1 MAVPTAIDS
10 KYLLLLFII
19 SNATKPKNYM
29 IHPDTELRFISHEV
43 GYGVV
48 AKKFIP
54 KGTITWALD
63 ELDREFTEKQ
73 FREMDE
79 SYRDILEFYSFR
91 NNQGNYVLCWD
102 NARFVNHSFNSNCL
116 TTAYDFEIAIRDIQ
130 AGEQLTDDYGYL
142 NISEPFRGIDEGT
155 KRKVVYPD
163 DLLRYAPVWDKKL
176 NAGIMKFNS
185 VDQPLK
191 KFLKPSVLKKVN
203 DFINGKASMD
213 SILSCYYNQ
222 SVNGS
227 EKINGNGH
235 AVKHALNGNGVLLKR

>member
-1 MAVPTAIDS
+1 
-10 KYLLLLFII
+10 
-19 SNATKPKNYM
+19 M

-63 ELDREFTEKQ
+63 ELDREFTPKQ
-73 FREMDE
+73 FHEMDE
-79 SYRDILEFYSFR
+79 TYKEILEFYSFR
-91 NNQGNYVLCWD
+91 NNLGNYVLCWD

-116 TTAYDFEIAIRDIQ
+116 TTAYDFEIAIRDIEP
-130 AGEQLTDDYGYL
+130 GEQLTDDYGYL

-176 NAGIMKFNS
+176 VSGLQRFND
-185 VDQPLK
+185 VAQPLK
-191 KFLKPSVLKKVN
+191 KFVKASVLKKIEGIVK
-203 DFINGKASMD
+203 GESEMD
-213 SILSCYYNQ
+213 SILTCYFNP
-222 SVNGS
+222 SVNGNS
-227 EKINGNGH
+227 KAVLEKVH
-235 AVKHALNGNGVLLKR
+235 ANGVTVKR